1 MEEAIRE
8 EVLDE
13 VEAYVM
19 IRQNTFAQYIETRP
33 IIDLCEEAV
42 RRTETRVYKRWWKHE
57 GLDLEGAWGWAT
69 EEAAVEGYRRRRKEM

>member
-19 IRQNTFAQYIETRP
+19 MRQNTVAQYIET
-33 IIDLCEEAV
+33 
-42 RRTETRVYKRWWKHE
+42 
-57 GLDLEGAWGWAT
+57 
-69 EEAAVEGYRRRRKEM
+69 

>member
-8 EVLDE
+8 EVLYE

-19 IRQNTFAQYIETRP
+19 MRQNTFAQYIETRL

-42 RRTETRVYKRWWKHE
+42 RRTETRVYKRWW
-57 GLDLEGAWGWAT
+57 
-69 EEAAVEGYRRRRKEM
+69 